1 MILQT
6 IKSITLIGLL
16 SILIGCSDQ
25 TPQSK
30 TNQSVETLI
39 PDDSAQNVTVTAAY
53 DEPPLGRLN
62 KNWVPKHYQLDLT
75 INPDEA
81 DFSGEV
87 KIDLTINQA
96 RNHYF
101 LHGNLLKVSSVSVTD
116 EQGKLHQGEYTQV
129 DKSGVAR
136 IAFKDSLPAGNAVLN
151 ISYKAPFNEALE
163 GLYRVV
169 DGGLNY
175 AFTQF
180 EATSAR
186 LAFPGFDEPAFKV
199 KFDVSITVPAEMHAI
214 ANTLMVKKDLVA
226 DKAGYAKA
234 TYATTEPLPTY
245 LLAFAVGEFDVVEWA
260 DLPTNEVRDRPVPL
274 RGIATKGKGKDFEY
288 ALSHTQEILEV
299 IERYF
304 EIPYPYDKLDI
315 IAVPDFNAGA
325 MENAGAITYREQLL
339 LLGDAPSVGQ
349 IKSYASVHA
358 HELGHQWFGNYVT
371 PYWWDDIWLNEAFA
385 TWITSTTLQTIY
397 PNIGYEETILRRAL
411 GAMRND
417 SLESARQIRQP
428 IKSNHDIASAFD
440 GITYSKGGGVLEMMH
455 QFIGPEDFRAGL
467 QHYMK
472 RHAWK
477 NATADDFI
485 AAISEKAQNVPLEKI
500 KQTFGSFLEQTGIP
514 MLSVNVQ
521 CEDGQNTLQFEQSR
535 YFPAGSQGDSNKTW
549 DIPACFNYQI
559 KGEQH
564 EHCELLSEGQGAFT
578 LPGSGCAAYVMPNAK
593 GAGYYRFSV
602 KSGWN
607 TFYENR
613 DSLSTKEMM
622 SINDS
627 FFAALDAD
635 QVSLTDFFAV
645 APQLTQADNK
655 QMIEAPMSVLR
666 YLDYRIVP
674 ESDQAIFE
682 KVAQELYQGALE
694 NTLNKKQLS
703 DTDIELKKSLIS
715 FMAKTANDTTWRSN
729 LADMAK
735 KYTGFEGDGQ
745 INGED
750 IDANLIGTAMSIAG
764 EDLGADFHQH
774 VVGLLKSN
782 TGGTIRGRLLTAIA
796 ATKDE
801 ATLAGLRDMAL
812 SDDVRLNEVFTIL
825 SPQIANPKVQDD
837 LWQWTQANIDAIKLR
852 FPTWAQGRLP
862 AVGSG
867 FCEAKKRDE
876 LKAFFEPIVESLS
889 GGPRYLAQTIESIDQ
904 CIAKKA
910 RLVTQWGDW
919 KGATGF

>member
-1 MILQT
+1 MISPS
-6 IKSITLIGLL
+6 IKSVVMTALL
-16 SILIGCSDQ
+16 VLLFGCSDKQ
-25 TPQSK
+25 TQSNEPTTENDQSK
-30 TNQSVETLI
+30 NT
-39 PDDSAQNVTVTAAY
+39 PVTAVY
-53 DEPPLGRLN
+53 DEPPLGQLS
-62 KNWVPKHYQLDLT
+62 KDWVPMHYQLDLN

-87 KIDLTINQA
+87 KINLTINQA

-101 LHGNLLKVSSVSVTD
+101 LHGNLLKVSAVSVTD
-116 EQGKLHQGEYTQV
+116 IQGKLHQGEYTQV

-136 IAFKDSLPAGNAVLN
+136 ITFQDIVPVGDAVLN
-151 ISYKAPFNEALE
+151 INYAAPFNEALE

-169 DGGLNY
+169 DGGVNY

-199 KFDVSITVPAEMHAI
+199 KFDVSITAPSNMHAI
-214 ANTLMVKKDLVA
+214 ANTLVVKKDLV
-226 DKAGYAKA
+226 DVNKGYTKV

-260 DLPTNEVRDRPVPL
+260 DLPANEVRDRPVPL

-288 ALSHTQEILEV
+288 ALSHTQEILEA
-299 IERYF
+299 IENYF

-339 LLGDAPSVGQ
+339 LLGDSPSVGQ

-385 TWITSTTLQTIY
+385 TWITSTTLQTVY
-397 PNIGYEETILRRAL
+397 PNVGYEETILRRAL

-455 QFIGPEDFRAGL
+455 QFIGPEDFRSGL

-521 CEDGQNTLQFEQSR
+521 CEDGQNMLQFEQSR
-535 YFPAGSQGDSNKTW
+535 YFPAGSKGDRNKTW

-564 EHCELLSEGQGAFT
+564 EHCELLSEGQGAFV

-593 GAGYYRFSV
+593 GAGYYRFTV
-602 KSGWN
+602 KSGWKK
-607 TFYENR
+607 FYENR
-613 DSLSTKEMM
+613 ESLSTKEMM

-645 APQLTQADNK
+645 APQLTQANDK

-682 KVAQELYQGALE
+682 KVTQSLYRD
-694 NTLNKKQLS
+694 TLAKTLAKEDLT

-715 FMAKTANDTTWRSN
+715 FMAKTADDKVWRET
-729 LADMAK
+729 LTDMAK
-735 KYTGFEGDGQ
+735 QYTGFGSDGQ
-745 INGED
+745 INND
-750 IDANLIGTAMSIAG
+750 AIDANLIGTAMSVAG
-764 EDLGADFHQH
+764 EDLGNDFHQH

-782 TGGTIRGRLLTAIA
+782 TDGTIRGRLLTAIA

-801 ATLAGLRDMAL
+801 ATLKGLRDMAL
-812 SDDVRLNEVFTIL
+812 SDAVRLNEVFTIL
-825 SPQIANPKVQDD
+825 SPQIANPAVQDD
-837 LWQWTQANIDAIKLR
+837 LWQWTQANIDKIKMR

-876 LKAFFEPIVESLS
+876 LNAFFEPIVESLS

-904 CIAKKA
+904 CIVKKA
-910 RLVTQWGDW
+910 RLESQWNAW
-919 KGATGF
+919 KGVAGF

>member
-1 MILQT
+1 MKLPL
-6 IKSITLIGLL
+6 IKPTVMVGLFAL
-16 SILIGCSDQ
+16 LLGCSDDPVQ
-25 TPQSK
+25 KEQ
-30 TNQSVETLI
+30 
-39 PDDSAQNVTVTAAY
+39 VTTDNSSMQKVAVATY
-53 DEPPLGRLN
+53 DEPPLGQLS

-81 DFSGEV
+81 EFSGDV
-87 KIDLTINQA
+87 KIDLTINQS

-101 LHGNLLKVSSVSVTD
+101 LHGNLLNVSAVSVTD
-116 EQGKLHQGEYTQV
+116 AQGKSHQGEYTQV

-136 IAFKDSLPAGNAVLN
+136 IAFEETIPAGDAVLN
-151 ISYKAPFNEALE
+151 MTYTAPFNEALE

-199 KFDVSITVPAEMHAI
+199 RFDVSITAPADMHAI

-245 LLAFAVGEFDVVEWA
+245 LLAFAVGEFDVVEWT
-260 DLPTNEVRDRPVPL
+260 DLPANSVRERTVPL

-288 ALSHTQEILEV
+288 ALAHTQEILEA
-299 IERYF
+299 IENYF

-339 LLGDAPSVGQ
+339 LLGDSPSVAQ
-349 IKSYASVHA
+349 IKSYSSVHA

-385 TWITSTTLQTIY
+385 TWITSTTLQTVY
-397 PNIGYEETILRRAL
+397 PNVGYEETILKRAL

-428 IKSNHDIASAFD
+428 IESNHDIASAFD
-440 GITYSKGGGVLEMMH
+440 GITYSKGGGVLEMMN
-455 QFIGPEDFRAGL
+455 QFISPEDFRAGL

-521 CEDGQNTLQFEQSR
+521 CEDGQNLLQFEQSR
-535 YFPAGSQGDSNKTW
+535 YLPAGSKGDRNKTW

-564 EHCELLSEGQGAFT
+564 EHCQLLSEGQGEFT

-593 GAGYYRFSV
+593 GAGYYRFNV
-602 KSGWN
+602 KSGWKN
-607 TFYENR
+607 FYQNR
-613 DSLSTKEMM
+613 ESLSTKEMM

-645 APQLTQADNK
+645 APQLTQADDK

-674 ESDQAIFE
+674 EADEVIFE
-682 KVAQELYQGALE
+682 KVAQDLYSDALAK
-694 NTLNKKQLS
+694 TLGKDKLS

-715 FMAKTANDTTWRSN
+715 FMAKTANDKVWREK
-729 LADMAK
+729 LVEMAK
-735 KYTGFEGDGQ
+735 TYTGFGGDGT
-745 INGED
+745 INAQPPLAPGLALSCG
-750 IDANLIGTAMSIAG
+750 ILCPPNSGNSHRAVPGRLASCLGTAPS
-764 EDLGADFHQH
+764 QS
-774 VVGLLKSN
+774 K
-782 TGGTIRGRLLTAIA
+782 
-796 ATKDE
+796 
-801 ATLAGLRDMAL
+801 
-812 SDDVRLNEVFTIL
+812 
-825 SPQIANPKVQDD
+825 
-837 LWQWTQANIDAIKLR
+837 W
-852 FPTWAQGRLP
+852 
-862 AVGSG
+862 
-867 FCEAKKRDE
+867 
-876 LKAFFEPIVESLS
+876 
-889 GGPRYLAQTIESIDQ
+889 
-904 CIAKKA
+904 
-910 RLVTQWGDW
+910 
-919 KGATGF
+919 